1 MRRVHNETT
10 TEHQNNE
17 IDKQQIGN
25 VTNPRISLTSNSYI
39 LSLT

>member
-17 IDKQQIGN
+17 IDKQQIGKVAWN
-25 VTNPRISLTSNSYI
+25 SLTSNFYI